1 MSRAQTAQTGAIWS
15 ILRRVLHWIRP
26 YWGFLLLSLL
36 LAAASVGTQLLV
48 PILTGNA
55 IDAMLGAGRVDFA
68 ALAKVLGAIA
78 LSAGVTALA
87 QWGMNECNNRMAF
100 CVSRDLRNAAIRKIQ
115 VLPLRYLDGHPTGD
129 LVSRVIA
136 DVDAFSDGLLM
147 GFTQLFT
154 SLWMYLFSVGGD
166 HSIYLGTVFGFFG
179 LFWILVGFF
188 FLKGGDK
195 KVMAHFFLCGLIL
208 VIGFTVRAFQDGL
221 IWPLGIDLVVID
233 VLLATLIPAWYTG
246 KPALTKLAGVC
257 NIAIGII
264 SAFLLFPALFA

>member
-1 MSRAQTAQTGAIWS
+1 M
-15 ILRRVLHWIRP
+15 
-26 YWGFLLLSLL
+26 
-36 LAAASVGTQLLV
+36 LAAVNPEAIGLFGLFATVICFGLEQLGVGV
-48 PILTGNA
+48 KGADHEKLTRTLGYVA
-55 IDAMLGAGRVDFA
+55 IFFG
-68 ALAKVLGAIA
+68 
-78 LSAGVTALA
+78 
-87 QWGMNECNNRMAF
+87 
-100 CVSRDLRNAAIRKIQ
+100 
-115 VLPLRYLDGHPTGD
+115 
-129 LVSRVIA
+129 
-136 DVDAFSDGLLM
+136 
-147 GFTQLFT
+147 GFTQ
-154 SLWMYLFSVGGD
+154 LFSVGGD

-233 VLLATLIPAWYTG
+233 VLLLTLIPGWYTG

>member
-1 MSRAQTAQTGAIWS
+1 M
-15 ILRRVLHWIRP
+15 
-26 YWGFLLLSLL
+26 
-36 LAAASVGTQLLV
+36 LAAVNPEAIGLFGLFATVICFGLEQLGVGV
-48 PILTGNA
+48 KGADHEKLTRTLGYVA
-55 IDAMLGAGRVDFA
+55 IFFG
-68 ALAKVLGAIA
+68 
-78 LSAGVTALA
+78 
-87 QWGMNECNNRMAF
+87 
-100 CVSRDLRNAAIRKIQ
+100 
-115 VLPLRYLDGHPTGD
+115 
-129 LVSRVIA
+129 
-136 DVDAFSDGLLM
+136 

-154 SLWMYLFSVGGD
+154 SLWMYLFSVG
-166 HSIYLGTVFGFFG
+166 GFFG

-233 VLLATLIPAWYTG
+233 VLLLTLIPGWYTG

>member
-1 MSRAQTAQTGAIWS
+1 M
-15 ILRRVLHWIRP
+15 
-26 YWGFLLLSLL
+26 
-36 LAAASVGTQLLV
+36 LAAVNPEAIGLFGLFATVICFGLEQLGVGV
-48 PILTGNA
+48 KGADHEKLTRTLGYVA
-55 IDAMLGAGRVDFA
+55 IFFG
-68 ALAKVLGAIA
+68 
-78 LSAGVTALA
+78 
-87 QWGMNECNNRMAF
+87 
-100 CVSRDLRNAAIRKIQ
+100 
-115 VLPLRYLDGHPTGD
+115 
-129 LVSRVIA
+129 
-136 DVDAFSDGLLM
+136 

-154 SLWMYLFSVGGD
+154 SLCMYLFSVGGD
-166 HSIYLGTVFGFFG
+166 HSIYLGTVF
-179 LFWILVGFF
+179 GFF

-233 VLLATLIPAWYTG
+233 VLLLTLIPGWYTG